1 MPTLDEIVREV
12 DRRSVARQF
21 GTLQERRQRIHR
33 LGRRPSLVP
42 FRSAND
48 EYWAFHIGGRT
59 ELQFN
64 LGIEEGLPGGNLRY
78 GVAFSFETSRSLPS
92 IDILLPKA
100 ARFNEFILEHPED
113 VAGFWMWHFGDG
125 REGQTRVG
133 PYRPRTISPKLF
145 RHGVFVFLGGIGSS
159 DSPNYEAILDALDV
173 LLPLWEYAESEEGVA
188 PPPSAELPLRRQ
200 FSNRAATTGTRSELT
215 LNIALR
221 HNVIQ
226 KRLLELLVEEHG
238 EESVGL
244 EFEPKGGGRV
254 DAIMLSRSD
263 RVLYEIKTATSARAC
278 IREALGQLLDY
289 GCWPGRIQA
298 TRLIIVG
305 TGALTREAAAYLDR
319 LSGLVPLTIDYR
331 QVAIDADLHESEA

>member
-1 MPTLDEIVREV
+1 MPTLDQIVREL
-12 DRRSVARQF
+12 DRRSVGRPF
-21 GTLQERRQRIHR
+21 GTLQERRQRIHK
-33 LGRRPSLVP
+33 LSRRPSLAP
-42 FRSAND
+42 FGSAND
-48 EYWAFHIGGRT
+48 ELWAFHIGGRT

-64 LGIEEGLPGGNLRY
+64 LGLEDGLPGGDLRY

-113 VAGFWMWHFGDG
+113 VAGFLMWHFGDG

-133 PYRPRTISPKLF
+133 PYRPRTISPTLF

-159 DSPNYEAILDALDV
+159 DSIDYAAILDTLDA

-188 PPPSAELPLRRQ
+188 PPPSDEPPLRRRL
-200 FSNRAATTGTRSELT
+200 SNRAATTGTRSELS
-215 LNIALR
+215 LNIDLR

-226 KRLLELLVEEHG
+226 KRLLELLIEEHG

-244 EFEPKGGGRV
+244 EFEQKGGGRV
-254 DAIMLSRSD
+254 DAIVLTRSE
-263 RVLYEIKTATSARAC
+263 RMLYEIKTATSARAC

-289 GCWPGRIQA
+289 GCWPGRVQA

-305 TGALTREAAAYLDR
+305 TGPRTREAAAYLER

-331 QVAIDADLHESEA
+331 QVAIDD